1 MQTMAQL
8 LAGKGAQIWSISPD
22 ATVFD
27 ALQLMADKDI
37 GALVV
42 VEHGRP
48 VGVVSERDYT
58 RKVIL
63 RNRSSHD
70 TPVRTIMTA
79 AFAAAPPHVSV
90 DTCMTLMTSRRTRHV
105 LIMEGDDLRGIV
117 SIGDL
122 IKTTIEEQ
130 QFTIARLEQYIHS

>member
-8 LAGKGAQIWSISPD
+8 LAGKDARIWSISPD

-42 VEHGRP
+42 MERGRP

-63 RNRSSHD
+63 RGRSSHD
-70 TPVRTIMTA
+70 TPVRTIMTT

-90 DTCMTLMTSRRTRHV
+90 DTCMALMTSLRTRHV
-105 LIMEGDDLRGIV
+105 LIIEGDDLRGIV

-122 IKTTIEEQ
+122 IKATIEEQ

>member
-8 LAGKGAQIWSISPD
+8 LAGKSAQIWSISPD
-22 ATVFD
+22 VTVFD

-42 VEHGRP
+42 MERDRP

-63 RNRSSHD
+63 KGRSSHD
-70 TPVRTIMTA
+70 TPVRTIMTT
-79 AFAAAPPHVSV
+79 AFAAAPPRVNV
-90 DTCMTLMTSRRTRHV
+90 DTCMAVMTSLRTRHV
-105 LIMEGDDLRGIV
+105 LVIEGDDLRGIV

-122 IKTTIEEQ
+122 IKATIEEQ

>member
-8 LAGKGAQIWSISPD
+8 LAGKDARIWSISPD

-42 VEHGRP
+42 MEHDRP

-63 RNRSSHD
+63 RGRSSHD
-70 TPVRTIMTA
+70 TPVSTIMTT

-90 DTCMTLMTSRRTRHV
+90 DTCMALMTNRRTRHV
-105 LIMEGDDLRGIV
+105 LIIEGNDLRGIV

-122 IKTTIEEQ
+122 IKATIEEQ

>member
-8 LAGKGAQIWSISPD
+8 LAGKSAQIWSISPD
-22 ATVFD
+22 VTVFD

-42 VEHGRP
+42 MERDRP

-63 RNRSSHD
+63 RGRSSHD
-70 TPVRTIMTA
+70 TPVRTIMTT

-90 DTCMTLMTSRRTRHV
+90 DTCMALMTSLRTRHV
-105 LIMEGDDLRGIV
+105 LIIEGEDLRGIV
-117 SIGDL
+117 SIGDF
-122 IKTTIEEQ
+122 IKATIEEQ

>member
-22 ATVFD
+22 VTVFD

-42 VEHGRP
+42 IERGRP

-63 RNRSSHD
+63 RGRSSHD
-70 TPVRTIMTA
+70 TPVSTIMTT

-90 DTCMTLMTSRRTRHV
+90 DTCMTLMTSLRTRHV

-122 IKTTIEEQ
+122 IKATIEEQ

>member
-8 LAGKGAQIWSISPD
+8 LAMKGAQVWSISPD
-22 ATVFD
+22 ATVLE
-27 ALQLMADKDI
+27 ALQLMAEQDI

-42 VEHGRP
+42 TERGRP

-63 RNRSSHD
+63 RGRSSRD
-70 TPVRTIMTA
+70 TPVSTIMTT
-79 AFAAAPPHVSV
+79 AFAHTSPQIGV
-90 DTCMTLMTSRRTRHV
+90 DTCMALMTSQRTRHV
-105 LIMEGDDLRGIV
+105 LIMEGDHLRGIV

-122 IKTTIEEQ
+122 VKSTIEEQ
-130 QFTIARLEQYIHS
+130 QFTIARLEQYIRS

>member
-1 MQTMAQL
+1 MRTMAQL
-8 LAGKGAQIWSISPD
+8 LAGKDAQIWSTSPD

-42 VEHGRP
+42 MERDRP

-63 RNRSSHD
+63 KGRSSHD
-70 TPVRTIMTA
+70 TPVRTIMTT

-90 DTCMTLMTSRRTRHV
+90 DTCMALMTSLRTRHV
-105 LIMEGDDLRGIV
+105 LIIEGDDLRGIV

-122 IKTTIEEQ
+122 IKATIEEQ

>member
-8 LAGKGAQIWSISPD
+8 LTGKGAQIWSISPD

-42 VEHGRP
+42 MERGRP

-70 TPVRTIMTA
+70 TPVSTIMTA
-79 AFAAAPPHVSV
+79 AFAAAPPHVTV
-90 DTCMTLMTSRRTRHV
+90 DTCMALMTSRCTRHV

-117 SIGDL
+117 SIWDL
-122 IKTTIEEQ
+122 VKATIEEQ
-130 QFTIARLEQYIHS
+130 QFTIARLEQYIRS